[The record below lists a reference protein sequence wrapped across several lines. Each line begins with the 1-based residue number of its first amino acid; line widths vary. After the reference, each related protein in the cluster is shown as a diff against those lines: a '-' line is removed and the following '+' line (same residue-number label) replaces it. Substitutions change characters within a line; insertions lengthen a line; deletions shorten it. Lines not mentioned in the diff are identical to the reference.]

1 MIVSIAKLRKVN
13 MNSPKK
19 IHIRRCHIC
28 STVNEQKGDPVKK
41 CTGCGKCLA
50 PFIFFDERNELDPTA
65 MPPPSNTNIDELRL
79 KSGTLYEHM
88 KSQYPPLWG
97 ITVYW

>member
-1 MIVSIAKLRKVN
+1 MIDNKS
-13 MNSPKK
+13 K

-28 STVNEQKGDPVKK
+28 STVNEQLGSPVKK
-41 CTGCGKCLA
+41 CDGCGKFLA
-50 PFIFFDERNELDPTA
+50 PFMFFDERNELDPVLKISVDN
-65 MPPPSNTNIDELRL
+65 MNIDDARL
-79 KSGTLYEHM
+79 KSGSLYEHL